1 MIFTKESIK
10 QDLSTFKMEQN
21 IQGLFINP
29 VVSVPKKFELY
40 DNQLDLLVEVMN
52 TWYNDPREVMA
63 LEIPT
68 GVGKSIIGQ
77 CLTFLMFKHGMLD
90 PTEKSIVLTSRKL
103 LQSQYHKD
111 FDYMMT
117 IKGKA
122 NYICMLDLTKTVDKA
137 PCNNSQ
143 DYECELKHNCDYY
156 KLRSNIYKA
165 KVLLP
170 NYAWYL
176 HNIDNYDN
184 NRLGLQ
190 IFDEFHLVEDLL
202 IDQFTIDIEAL
213 SSLFRD
219 INDKYKYFD
228 NSSITRLYS
237 LYNIDDVLSE
247 CSIIANYLS
256 YNLDLIEDKTKTVK
270 DEIDRVLE
278 VNLKIKNISSLRND
292 NNLSYTKNE
301 NKFYV
306 TPLKNLMN
314 RYFSKSKY
322 NLLLTSTMNENYVKT
337 NLCSKSM
344 HYISRPSPFLVEN
357 RKIMVAPYFKVNYE
371 NLKDAKF
378 VREFVDFIDSVI
390 DVHPGVRGI
399 IHTSSY
405 QQVSIMLNSRHGK
418 RLILNTAGSSI
429 NQLMEQFQSRPDSIL
444 VSPIVA
450 EGYDFADDLA
460 RFGIVTKIPFLN
472 WNDPIREVYGDY
484 YYYQNSANKVVQ
496 QLGRTTRNHD
506 DYSTNY
512 ILDEN
517 YNYLKSKVQLPQ
529 WLLDAEEYL

>member
-1 MIFTKESIK
+1 MVFTKESIK
-10 QDLSTFKMEQN
+10 EDLQSFKMEQN

-29 VVSVPKKFELY
+29 IVSVPKKFDLY
-40 DNQLDLLVEVMN
+40 DNQLELLAEVMN

-77 CLTFLMFKHGMLD
+77 CITFLLYKHGMLD
-90 PTEKSIVLTSRKL
+90 MTEKSIVLTSRKL
-103 LQSQYHKD
+103 LQAQYSKD

-117 IKGKA
+117 IKGKS

-137 PCNNSQ
+137 PCNKSQ

-184 NRLGLQ
+184 ARLGLQ
-190 IFDEFHLVEDLL
+190 VFDEFHLVEDLL

-213 SSLFRD
+213 SGLFKE
-219 INDKYKYFD
+219 INSKYKYFD
-228 NSSITRLYS
+228 QSAIDRLYS
-237 LYNIDDVLSE
+237 LYAIDDVLSE
-247 CSIIANYLS
+247 CSVIANYLA
-256 YNLDLIEDKTKTVK
+256 YQLDLIEDKTKVIK
-270 DEIDRVLE
+270 DEIDRILE

-301 NKFYV
+301 TKFYV

-322 NLLLTSTMNENYVKT
+322 NLLLTSTMNKEYVKV

-344 HYISRPSPFLVEN
+344 HYISRPSPFELEN
-357 RKIMVAPYFKVNYE
+357 RKIVVAPYFKVNYE
-371 NLKDAKF
+371 NLKKHSF
-378 VREFVDFIDSVI
+378 VKELVDFIDSII

-405 QQVSIMLNSRHGK
+405 QQVAIMLNSRHGK

-429 NQLMEQFQSRPDSIL
+429 NQLIEQLQATTDGIL

-450 EGYDFADDLA
+450 EGYDFSDDLA
-460 RFGIVTKIPFLN
+460 RFGIVTKVTFLN
-472 WNDPIREVYGDY
+472 WNDPVRKVYGDF
-484 YYYQNSANKVVQ
+484 YYYQNAANKLVQ
-496 QLGRTTRNHD
+496 QFGRTTRNHN

-512 ILDEN
+512 IIDEN

-529 WLLDAEEYL
+529 WLLDAEEHI